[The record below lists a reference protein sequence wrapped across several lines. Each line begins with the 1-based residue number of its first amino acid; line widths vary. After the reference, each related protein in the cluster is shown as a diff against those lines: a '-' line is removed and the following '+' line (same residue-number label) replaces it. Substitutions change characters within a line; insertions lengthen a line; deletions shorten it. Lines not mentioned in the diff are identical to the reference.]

1 MALVCGISGT
11 YLQRSMDEPFLESA
25 SSWARTVTG
34 GLSRSHVTRNYSAPP
49 NNSTQNITKRV
60 AYGEKSCYGS
70 EKRFS
75 AAATNISSGRYECFQ
90 RPLRMFP
97 AAATNREGS
106 AFIPRRFGLHPAKVR
121 PSSLSHGAYPF
132 AMTLCGLAAC
142 LGSFQMTEQI
152 LSVSRQW
159 VLNGYKLGKGR

>member
-1 MALVCGISGT
+1 MNYS
-11 YLQRSMDEPFLESA
+11 LQKYIIILNLPIIFTFFTKRQKKC
-25 SSWARTVTG
+25 
-34 GLSRSHVTRNYSAPP
+34 NYSAPP

-132 AMTLCGLAAC
+132 AMTVCGLAAC

-159 VLNGYKLGKGR
+159 VLNSNHGGCES